1 MTLSFL
7 LEVNARCVSS
17 LDSALFFMYEIGSI
31 GDCYCPVVSQGS
43 TLEHLYLRF
52 IGKSFVLH
60 VGRGILFYN

>member
-1 MTLSFL
+1 MALSFL
-7 LEVNARCVSS
+7 LEVNVRCVSS

-43 TLEHLYLRF
+43 TLVHLYF
-52 IGKSFVLH
+52 IGKSFALH

>member
-1 MTLSFL
+1 M
-7 LEVNARCVSS
+7 LEVNARCASS

-43 TLEHLYLRF
+43 TLVHLYLRF

>member
-1 MTLSFL
+1 MALSFL

-31 GDCYCPVVSQGS
+31 RDCYCPVVSQGS
-43 TLEHLYLRF
+43 TLVHLYLRF

-60 VGRGILFYN
+60 VSRGILFYN